1 VLPAPWLTVREHYQC
16 GGYAPHMRTERV
28 TVSLPA
34 ELVDE
39 ARNAVL
45 RGTARSI
52 SAYIA
57 EAVSARQ
64 LRDRSLATL
73 ADLYGGPPPPDELA
87 EARRTLRLVPPAA
100 AV

>member
-1 VLPAPWLTVREHYQC
+1 
-16 GGYAPHMRTERV
+16 MRTERL

-34 ELVDE
+34 DLVAE
-39 ARNAVL
+39 IRKAVR

-64 LRDRSLATL
+64 HRDRSLATL
-73 ADLYGGPPPPDELA
+73 ADLYGGPPPPDELD
-87 EARRTLRLVPPAA
+87 EARRTLRLLPPAA

>member
-1 VLPAPWLTVREHYQC
+1 
-16 GGYAPHMRTERV
+16 MRTERL

-34 ELVDE
+34 ELVAE
-39 ARNAVL
+39 ARDAVR
-45 RGTARSI
+45 RGAARSI

-57 EAVSARQ
+57 DAMSARQ
-64 LRDRSLATL
+64 LRDRSLAAL

-87 EARRTLRLVPPAA
+87 EARRTLRLVRPRA

>member
-1 VLPAPWLTVREHYQC
+1 MGEHYQG

-39 ARNAVL
+39 ARNAV
-45 RGTARSI
+45 RFGRARSI

>member
-1 VLPAPWLTVREHYQC
+1 
-16 GGYAPHMRTERV
+16 MRTERL

-34 ELVDE
+34 ELVAE
-39 ARNAVL
+39 ARNAVR

-57 EAVSARQ
+57 EAMSARQ
-64 LRDRSLATL
+64 LRERSLAAL

-87 EARRTLRLVPPAA
+87 EARRALRLVRPAA

>member
-1 VLPAPWLTVREHYQC
+1 
-16 GGYAPHMRTERV
+16 MRTERV

-34 ELVDE
+34 DLLAE
-39 ARNAVL
+39 ARNAVR
-45 RGTARSI
+45 RGAARSI
-52 SAYIA
+52 SAYITD
-57 EAVSARQ
+57 AVSARQ

-87 EARRTLRLVPPAA
+87 QARRMLRLVTPAA